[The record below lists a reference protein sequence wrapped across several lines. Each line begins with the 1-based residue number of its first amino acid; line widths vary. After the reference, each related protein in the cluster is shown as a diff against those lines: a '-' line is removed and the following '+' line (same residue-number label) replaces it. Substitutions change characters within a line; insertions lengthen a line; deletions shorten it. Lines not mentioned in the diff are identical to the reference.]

1 MPQTRT
7 ITTSQLK
14 RRRYRTAFTFVE
26 LCLGMVIT
34 SLITAAVASFMWSV
48 SGVWNATEEMQ
59 SATIR
64 ANQFTE
70 RLSGKLRDAKR
81 IGTWNVGSVAVP
93 AGLIYW
99 RDRDHDGVMTYGELG
114 AIVHD
119 PNAQTI
125 DLYVASLG
133 AGDPDPTWTNAEFTD
148 AAAIDNFIAGLTPQP
163 MVRNVSSA
171 ELGVSNATSTDVAP
185 TVIWNLGLAES
196 NSTVVTRMCSATLRG
211 PATPP

>member
-1 MPQTRT
+1 MSRPRKITSSHSNRRT
-7 ITTSQLK
+7 H
-14 RRRYRTAFTFVE
+14 RRAFTFVE
-26 LCLGMVIT
+26 LCLGLVIT

-70 RLSGKLRDAKR
+70 RLSRKLRDAKL
-81 IGTWNVGSVAVP
+81 IGTWHGGSVAVS
-93 AGLIYW
+93 ARVLYW
-99 RDRDHDGVMTYGELG
+99 RDLNNDGVITYSELG

-125 DLYVASLG
+125 DLYVASLDV
-133 AGDPDPTWTNAEFTD
+133 GDPDPPWTTAAFTD
-148 AAAIDNFIAGLTPQP
+148 AAAITNFIVGLTPQP
-163 MVRNVSSA
+163 MAQNVSSA
-171 ELGVSNATSTDVAP
+171 EVGVSNATTTDVAP
-185 TVIWNLGLAES
+185 TVVWSLGLSES
-196 NSTVVTRMCSATLRG
+196 NSTVVTRICSATLRG